1 MRARPA
7 RGSVLA
13 RSPHAAPNMIHCIG
27 DGATPTMRI
36 TSCVLHRPFRHR
48 DESERCND
56 GFRSPLAYPSRAP
69 REGTEASNLHK
80 LDGWVPTQTGWVGT
94 DRDNGGDG
102 LPFSLLHVSVGMYPA
117 VCLCVCVCDRP
128 LALCHTAG
136 ADAAAGANHWNA
148 AAGAQSSQEVL
159 TRNP

>member
-80 LDGWVPTQTGWVGT
+80 LDGWVPMDGWVPIGT
-94 DRDNGGDG
+94 MAVTASRS
-102 LPFSLLHVSVGMYPA
+102 PCCMSLSACIPLCV
-117 VCLCVCVCDRP
+117 CVCVCDRP